1 MYADTC
7 WALYRMSITPSN
19 TEEQAFFSSSIAFS
33 KRWLVKKE
41 LQKTEIYVGNL
52 NTVKKCWFHFGVGFF
67 FFFLFLVVCVRVLDL
82 FGLVDIFVGHV
93 PKHGMALAEAN

>member
-1 MYADTC
+1 MACEERITENRNIC
-7 WALYRMSITPSN
+7 WQLEYSEKMLIS
-19 TEEQAFFSSSIAFS
+19 F
-33 KRWLVKKE
+33 W
-41 LQKTEIYVGNL
+41 
-52 NTVKKCWFHFGVGFF
+52 CGFF